1 MAFLKVL
8 GVSPVKLDKEMHFKK
23 CVCVH
28 LGLLVEKN
36 TRSFSLVVITKARC
50 TINSVLMIFMCVILS
65 QAVKVESIHSLSFC
79 TLALINK

>member
-50 TINSVLMIFMCVILS
+50 SDKQCINDFHVC
-65 QAVKVESIHSLSFC
+65 HSLSSSKSR
-79 TLALINK
+79 INPFTVILHPGSH